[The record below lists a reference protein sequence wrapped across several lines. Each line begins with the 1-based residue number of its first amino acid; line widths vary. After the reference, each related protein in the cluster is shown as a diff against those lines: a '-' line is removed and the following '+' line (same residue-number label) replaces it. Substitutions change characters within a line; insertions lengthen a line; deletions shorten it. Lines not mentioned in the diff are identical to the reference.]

1 MLHIKDS
8 LSNVI
13 NLPPKKI
20 VTLLTMNALF
30 LLRNILLDLMSQPL
44 GRINTAAVC
53 LKQCGCIEGDDYFTN
68 V

>member
-1 MLHIKDS
+1 
-8 LSNVI
+8 
-13 NLPPKKI
+13 
-20 VTLLTMNALF
+20 MNALF